1 MSLND
6 TPSANRVHIGFFGC
20 RNAGKSSLVNAV
32 TGQSLAVVSDVA
44 GTTTDPV
51 YKSMELLP
59 LGPVVI
65 IDTPGI
71 DDTGELGELRVSKTR
86 QVLAKIDVA
95 VLVVDGS
102 VGLSAADR
110 ELTELFKEKN
120 INYIIAYNKSD
131 LVKDDTM
138 VQNSAENS
146 IWVSAER
153 RQGIEELK
161 ELIGKLTVTDTM
173 TRRLVGDLIQPGD
186 MVVLVIPI
194 DSAAPKG
201 RLILPQQQVIRDV
214 LETGATAVVCRDTEL
229 EDTLRRLE
237 GKVSLVVTDSQ
248 AFAKVMKIVPYDI
261 YLTSFSILMARFKG
275 QLDAAVNG
283 AYVLD
288 RLRDEGQR
296 TDADSRP
303 PRILIAEG
311 CTHHR
316 QCGDIGS
323 VKLPNWLKE
332 YTGKN
337 LEIVLSSG
345 HGFPEELSDFALCI
359 HCGGCMLGSKE
370 LTYRMKCACD
380 ADVPFSNYGIAIAY
394 MKGILK
400 RSIEVFPHLVK
411 ELEDHNGG
419 QRTY

>member
-1 MSLND
+1 MGLND
-6 TPSANRVHIGFFGC
+6 TPSADRVHIGFFGC

-71 DDTGELGELRVSKTR
+71 DDTGELGELRVTKTR

-102 VGLSAADR
+102 VGLSETDR
-110 ELTELFKEKN
+110 ELTELFKKKN

-131 LVKDDTM
+131 LVNDDTRD
-138 VQNSAENS
+138 QNSVENS
-146 IWVSAER
+146 IWVSAEH

-161 ELIGKLTVTDTM
+161 ELIGRLTVTDTM

-214 LETGATAVVCRDTEL
+214 LETGAMAVVCRDTEL

-248 AFAKVMKIVPYDI
+248 AFAKVMKLVPDDV

-275 QLDAAVNG
+275 QLDAAVKG
-283 AYVLD
+283 AHVLD
-288 RLRDEGQR
+288 RLRGEGQR
-296 TDADSRP
+296 TAGDEAGKAP
-303 PRILIAEG
+303 KILIAEG

-316 QCGDIGS
+316 QCDDIGT
-323 VKLPNWLKE
+323 VKLPGWIRE
-332 YTGKN
+332 YTG
-337 LEIVLSSG
+337 LEPEFTFVSG
-345 HGFPEELSDFALCI
+345 TEFPEELAGYDLVI
-359 HCGGCMLGSKE
+359 HCGGCMLNE
-370 LTYRMKCACD
+370 REMKSRQGRAEQQNI
-380 ADVPFSNYGIAIAY
+380 PMTNYGTAIAH
-394 MKGILK
+394 MNGILD
-400 RSIEVFPHLVK
+400 RSLRIFQTKV
-411 ELEDHNGG
+411 NI
-419 QRTY
+419 

>member
-1 MSLND
+1 MGLND
-6 TPSANRVHIGFFGC
+6 TPSADRVHIGFFGC

-71 DDTGELGELRVSKTR
+71 DDTGELGELRVTKTR

-102 VGLSAADR
+102 VGLSETDR
-110 ELTELFKEKN
+110 ELTELFKERN

-131 LVKDDTM
+131 LVNDDTRD
-138 VQNSAENS
+138 QTSAENS
-146 IWVSAER
+146 IWVSAEH

-161 ELIGKLTVTDTM
+161 ELIGRLTVTDTM

-201 RLILPQQQVIRDV
+201 RLILPQQQIIRDV
-214 LETGATAVVCRDTEL
+214 LETGAVAVVCRDTEL

-248 AFAKVMKIVPYDI
+248 AFAKVMKLVPDDV

-275 QLDAAVNG
+275 QLDAAVKG
-283 AYVLD
+283 AHVLD
-288 RLRDEGQR
+288 RLRGGGQR
-296 TDADSRP
+296 TAGDEADKAP
-303 PRILIAEG
+303 KILIAEG

-316 QCGDIGS
+316 QCDDIGT
-323 VKLPNWLKE
+323 VKLPGWIRE
-332 YTGKN
+332 YTG
-337 LEIVLSSG
+337 LEPEFTFVSG
-345 HGFPEELSDFALCI
+345 TEFPEELAGYDLVI
-359 HCGGCMLGSKE
+359 HCGGCMLNE
-370 LTYRMKCACD
+370 REMKSRQGRAEQQNI
-380 ADVPFSNYGIAIAY
+380 PMTNYGTAIAH
-394 MKGILK
+394 MNGILD
-400 RSIEVFPHLVK
+400 RSLRIFR
-411 ELEDHNGG
+411 
-419 QRTY
+419 QR